1 MVNCVSCVSSAAEL
15 LICILHAIE
24 NNLIKRVVRMVLS
37 QGRFKKIKK
46 IYDKVNGIFHQEV
59 CGC

>member
-37 QGRFKKIKK
+37 QGRFQKI
-46 IYDKVNGIFHQEV
+46 
-59 CGC
+59 